1 MKQNVTLS
9 LETDLLQQAKVLAAR
24 RNLSLS
30 KLLAEDIA
38 VQVAQARQYDQAKQQ
53 ALVLL
58 NQKFALGGQRVQDRD
73 ELHDRQN
80 LR

>member
-1 MKQNVTLS
+1 MKQNITLS

-38 VQVAQARQYDQAKQQ
+38 AQVAQARQYDQAKQQ
-53 ALVLL
+53 ALFLL
-58 NQKFALGGQRVQDRD
+58 SQKFALGGQRVRDRD